1 MIRDVHAVR
10 EKMRIEAIV
19 IRVIRNRKTQLSQNF
34 MKSAPNA
41 ARHTGSSASAHPAS
55 IAYNGGVTPFPRRAS
70 IALIGAGPR
79 GASLIERIGAN
90 LDAGLAGVLES
101 DLAAG
106 GVPAEIELHVIDDAQ
121 SGAGRI
127 WRTDQT
133 RELCMNTLAHA
144 VTLFTEPGSSV
155 TGPVR
160 PGPTLY
166 EWCLLVRRDGAVDP
180 GSGAADPDPDPA
192 LLSRLAEIPPA
203 HIEAFDSYPVRE
215 GLAHDYRDELA
226 RTLPDSHPSRAL
238 YGEYLGWCYH
248 RAVAGL
254 PAGVRVV
261 RHRARAVGIERTGID
276 RTGGAEHAA
285 GAGDPREIVRLSN
298 GERVAADAVILATGW
313 MPRGETAAERGM
325 AAQLAGR
332 PELAWVRPA
341 SPVDQDLDGIA
352 PGSHAIVRG
361 MGMGFFDTMALL
373 TIGRGGRFVE
383 DPTAPGGLRYEP
395 SGREPVLHVTSRRG
409 VPFRAKTLYGSL
421 PPSPEQRF
429 ALGVDWNAI
438 PRPIDFDRQLWP
450 RVVADA
456 YFDYTDTLRR
466 TRPGSVTAGPEE
478 LRAAVS
484 AALADLAAETDDADA
499 APVDLFIAPARIGE
513 ALAPF
518 VPDPALRFDLAS
530 EMRPVGGT
538 FESPGA
544 FDAWVLDR
552 VLGDLSEAALGHDS
566 ALKAGLWSIS
576 AARGVAG
583 SLGTLGG
590 FDAESRASGYEL
602 LIAIGGMV
610 GSGPPAFRN
619 RQLVAL
625 AEQGLVHFIGPEARV
640 AVGERGFT
648 ASSPAVAGSEVV
660 APALIDAWMH
670 FHDLTE
676 TADPLARS
684 LVAAGRARPFSVAA
698 RRGPRATTGAFD
710 LEAETG
716 LLIGADGSPDP
727 AVHVAGTPVDEAVHR
742 TIISPM
748 PGTDPPMLRETD
760 RVARSAIRIA
770 ITAHDTRSSACP
782 IPVP

>member
-1 MIRDVHAVR
+1 MCMRVR
-10 EKMRIEAIV
+10 RIQRIEAIV
-19 IRVIRNRKTQLSQNF
+19 IRVIRNEKTQLSQNF
-34 MKSAPNA
+34 MNPARRTRSSAPAIPVVATN
-41 ARHTGSSASAHPAS
+41 HGDVHPS
-55 IAYNGGVTPFPRRAS
+55 PHRAS

-90 LDAGLAGVLES
+90 LEAEAGS
-101 DLAAG
+101 
-106 GVPAEIELHVIDDAQ
+106 AEVDLHVIDDAP

-155 TGPVR
+155 AGPVR

-166 EWCLLVRRDGAVDP
+166 EWCLLVRRDDDAP
-180 GSGAADPDPDPA
+180 PPAGSAAGIRAGSATGSATGSADPA
-192 LLSRLAEIPPA
+192 AAFASRLAEIPPA
-203 HIEAFDSYPVRE
+203 HVEAFESHPVRE
-215 GLAHDYRDELA
+215 GLAADYRDELA

-248 RAVAGL
+248 RAVAAL
-254 PAGVRVV
+254 PDGVRVL
-261 RHRARAVGIERTGID
+261 RHRTRAVAVER
-276 RTGGAEHAA
+276 AA
-285 GAGDPREIVRLSN
+285 DEDGTRETVRLAD
-298 GERVAADAVILATGW
+298 GGRIDADAVILATGW
-313 MPRGETAAERGM
+313 MPREETPAERGM
-325 AAQLAGR
+325 AAQLADR
-332 PELAWVRPA
+332 PELTWVRPA
-341 SPVDQDLDGIA
+341 SPVDQPLEGIA

-373 TIGRGGRFVE
+373 TIGRGGAFVE
-383 DPTAPGGLRYEP
+383 DPAAPGGLRYVP
-395 SGREPVLHVTSRRG
+395 SGHEPILHVTSRRG

-429 ALGVDWNAI
+429 ALGADWSAV

-466 TRPGSVTAGPEE
+466 TRPGAVTAGPEE
-478 LRAAVS
+478 LCAAIAGAV
-484 AALADLAAETDDADA
+484 AELTAADA
-499 APVDLFIAPARIGE
+499 AVAEAAVPAAADGGPVDLFAAPARIGE

-518 VPDPALRFDLAS
+518 VPDPALRFDFAS
-530 EMRPVGGT
+530 EMRPVGET
-538 FESPGA
+538 FSSPGE
-544 FDAWVLDR
+544 FDAWVRDR
-552 VLGDLSEAALGHDS
+552 VLDDLREAALGHDS

-583 SLGTLGG
+583 ALGTLGG
-590 FDAESRASGYEL
+590 FDAESRASGYDL

-625 AEQGLVHFIGPEARV
+625 AEQGLVRFIGPEARV
-640 AVGERGFT
+640 AVDERGFT

-670 FHDLTE
+670 FHSLSR
-676 TADPLARS
+676 TADPLAQS
-684 LVAAGRARPFSVAA
+684 LLAAGRARPFTVPA
-698 RRGPRATTGAFD
+698 RLGPRATTGAFD
-710 LEAETG
+710 LDPATG
-716 LLIGADGSPDP
+716 LLIGADGSIDP
-727 AVHVAGTPVDEAVHR
+727 AVHIAGIPVDEALHG

-770 ITAHDTRSSACP
+770 ATAHDRRSTACLT
-782 IPVP
+782 PVP

>member
-1 MIRDVHAVR
+1 MA
-10 EKMRIEAIV
+10 
-19 IRVIRNRKTQLSQNF
+19 
-34 MKSAPNA
+34 
-41 ARHTGSSASAHPAS
+41 SSPH
-55 IAYNGGVTPFPRRAS
+55 RAS
-70 IALIGAGPR
+70 IALVGAGPR

-90 LDAGLAGVLES
+90 LEVAPAS
-101 DLAAG
+101 
-106 GVPAEIELHVIDDAQ
+106 AEIDLHVIDDAQ

-155 TGPVR
+155 AGPVR

-166 EWCLLVRRDGAVDP
+166 EWCLLVLRELLVQD
-180 GSGAADPDPDPA
+180 DPA
-192 LLSRLAEIPPA
+192 AGSDLRSGLAEIPRA
-203 HIEAFDSYPVRE
+203 HVETFESHPVRA

-238 YGEYLGWCYH
+238 YGEYLSWCYH
-248 RAVAGL
+248 RAVAAL
-254 PAGVRVV
+254 PAGVRVI
-261 RHRARAVGIERTGID
+261 RHRARAIGIERVVDSG
-276 RTGGAEHAA
+276 RTAGSDHTADA
-285 GAGDPREIVRLSN
+285 GAQREIVRLSD
-298 GERVAADAVILATGW
+298 GERIVADSVILATGW

-325 AAQLAGR
+325 AAALADR
-332 PELAWVRPA
+332 PELTWVRPA

-383 DPTAPGGLRYEP
+383 DPAAPGGLRYEP
-395 SGREPVLHVTSRRG
+395 SGREPILHVTSRRG

-450 RVVADA
+450 RIVADA
-456 YFDYTDTLRR
+456 YFDYTDALRR

-499 APVDLFIAPARIGE
+499 APVDLFTAPARIGE

-518 VPDPALRFDLAS
+518 VPDPALRFDFAS
-530 EMRPVGGT
+530 EMRPVRGT
-538 FESPGA
+538 FESPGE
-544 FDAWVLDR
+544 FDAWVRDR

-590 FDAESRASGYEL
+590 FDAESRASGYGL

-640 AVGERGFT
+640 AVSAHGFT
-648 ASSPAVAGSEVV
+648 ASSPAVAGSEVT

-670 FHDLTE
+670 FHSLAE

-684 LVAAGRARPFSVAA
+684 LLTAGRARSFTVPA
-698 RRGPRATTGAFD
+698 RRGPRAMTGAFD
-710 LEAETG
+710 LDRATG
-716 LLIGADGSPDP
+716 LLIGADGSIDP
-727 AVHVAGTPVDEAVHR
+727 AVHIAGIPVDEAVHG

-770 ITAHDTRSSACP
+770 VATHDTRSSACLT
-782 IPVP
+782 PVP

>member
-1 MIRDVHAVR
+1 
-10 EKMRIEAIV
+10 MRGNPSIEAIV
-19 IRVIRNRKTQLSQNF
+19 IRVIRYKKAQLSQNF
-34 MKSAPNA
+34 MESAPSQT
-41 ARHTGSSASAHPAS
+41 RHLRSSASVRSAS
-55 IAYNGGVTPFPRRAS
+55 AAYRGGARSSPHRAS

-90 LDAGLAGVLES
+90 L
-101 DLAAG
+101 AAAPA
-106 GVPAEIELHVIDDAQ
+106 PAEIELHVIDDAQ

-155 TGPVR
+155 EGPVR

-166 EWCLLVRRDGAVDP
+166 EWCLLVQRDGDRSPRRAAAA
-180 GSGAADPDPDPA
+180 GSGIAAAPSDRSP
-192 LLSRLAEIPPA
+192 LAEIPA
-203 HIEAFDSYPVRE
+203 THVEAFEAFPVRD

-238 YGEYLGWCYH
+238 YGEYLNWCYH
-248 RAVAGL
+248 RAVAAL
-254 PAGVRVV
+254 PAGVRVI
-261 RHRARAVGIERTGID
+261 RHRARAVGVERD
-276 RTGGAEHAA
+276 VE
-285 GAGDPREIVRLSN
+285 AGDPREIVQLSD
-298 GERVAADAVILATGW
+298 GGRVAADAVILATGW
-313 MPRGETAAERGM
+313 MPRAETAAERGM
-325 AAQLAGR
+325 AAALAHR
-332 PELAWVRPA
+332 PELTWVRPA
-341 SPVDQDLDGIA
+341 SPVEQELDGIA

-373 TIGRGGRFVE
+373 TIGRGGRFAE
-383 DPTAPGGLRYEP
+383 DPHAPGGLRYEP
-395 SGREPVLHVTSRRG
+395 SGREPILHVTSRRG
-409 VPFRAKTLYGSL
+409 VPFRAKTLYGTL

-429 ALGVDWNAI
+429 ARGVDWSAL

-456 YFDYTDTLRR
+456 SFDYTDALRR
-466 TRPGSVTAGPEE
+466 TRPGAVTAEPEE
-478 LRAAVS
+478 LRAAIAAALEELTEGS
-484 AALADLAAETDDADA
+484 AASADGGPADLFE
-499 APVDLFIAPARIGE
+499 APARIGA

-518 VPDPALRFDLAS
+518 VPDPSLRFDFAA
-530 EMRPVGGT
+530 EMRPVDRAFAT
-538 FESPGA
+538 PDD
-544 FDAWVLDR
+544 FDAWVRER
-552 VLGDLSEAALGHDS
+552 VLDDLREAALGHDS

-583 SLGTLGG
+583 ALGALGG
-590 FDAESRASGYEL
+590 FDAESRASGYDL

-625 AEQGLVHFIGPEARV
+625 AEQGLVRFIGPEARV
-640 AVGERGFT
+640 AVDERGFT

-670 FHDLTE
+670 FHSLAE
-676 TADPLARS
+676 TADPLAQS
-684 LVAAGRARPFSVAA
+684 LVAAGRARPFTVPA
-698 RRGPRATTGAFD
+698 RRGARATTGAFD
-710 LEAETG
+710 LDAATG
-716 LLIGADGSPDP
+716 LLIGADGSVDA
-727 AVHVAGTPVDEAVHR
+727 AVHIAGIPVDEAVHG

-770 ITAHDTRSSACP
+770 VTAHDTRSSACP